1 MGAGDTFGFFEYTSD
16 DTTVYAVK
24 LSSVVAAQGGFATAA
39 NPTAV
44 KVWPYGAANL
54 RKAYG
59 ETTAGKRTH
68 LPIATAENAKYV
80 SGGTFTLAA
89 GEYTIQGLIGEKR
102 KLNSIA

>member
-1 MGAGDTFGFFEYTSD
+1 MGAGDTFSFYQYTSD

-24 LSSVVAAQGGFATAA
+24 LSAVVAAQGGFATAA
-39 NPTAV
+39 DPTST
-44 KVWPYGAANL
+44 KVWPYGSQNM

-59 ETTAGKRTH
+59 ETSTGKRTH
-68 LPIATAENAKYV
+68 LPIATAANTKYI
-80 SGGTFTLAA
+80 SGGSFTLAA